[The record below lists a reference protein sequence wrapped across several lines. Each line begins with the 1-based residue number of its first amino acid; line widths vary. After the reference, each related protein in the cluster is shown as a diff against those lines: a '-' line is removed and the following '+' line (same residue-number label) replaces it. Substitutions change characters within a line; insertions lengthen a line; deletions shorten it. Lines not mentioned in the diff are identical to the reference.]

1 MESIS
6 PRQVGRL
13 WEEADIKPHQSG
25 YWLNPPPDPN
35 FGEKVNDICQAYESA
50 ILGEEKG
57 EKTISLV
64 V

>member
-13 WEEADIKPHQSG
+13 LEEADIKPHQSG

-35 FGEKVNDICQAYESA
+35 FEEKVSDICQVYESA

-57 EKTISLV
+57 EKTQQF
-64 V
+64 